1 MARFGY
7 MLLDAA
13 DPDVNR
19 QALQLDSIGGFAKIA
34 VDRSPQDAKPHH
46 QPPRQQRARLIARL
60 QPGDVIFAASL
71 DRWCDNL
78 RDFLE
83 TWQLIS
89 QAGAELCVLAES
101 LDTRSTA
108 GRQAIR
114 ILQGFGQ
121 LDFSFLSGRKK
132 AGIEAARKQGR
143 RIGRPQVAIPPGFRE
158 ICRDWAAGLISGPEA
173 ARRSGLRNT
182 SFYKKAGELG
192 YKAAPRGKTAGA
204 AAQDQLPG
212 G

>member
-1 MARFGY
+1 MTRFGY

-34 VDRSPQDAKPHH
+34 VDRPAAEARPHH

-60 QPGDVIFAASL
+60 QPGDVVFAASL
-71 DRWCDNL
+71 DRWCDSL
-78 RDFLE
+78 RDFLD
-83 TWQLIS
+83 TCRLIS
-89 QAGAELCVLAES
+89 QAGADLCVLAES
-101 LDTRSTA
+101 LDTRSAA
-108 GRQAIR
+108 GRQTIR
-114 ILQGFGQ
+114 VLQGFEK
-121 LDFSFLSGRKK
+121 LDFNYLSSRKK

-143 RIGRPQVAIPPGFRE
+143 RIGRPQIAIPPGFRE
-158 ICRDWAAGLISGPEA
+158 ICREWAAGRISGPEA

-192 YKAAPRGKTAGA
+192 YKAAPRGKAAKTSAAGEM
-204 AAQDQLPG
+204 PG
-212 G
+212 K